1 MFKPLIP
8 EPDCVA
14 HKLREDDNNNKPD
27 TIINV
32 DHHGSPIT
40 PLQTRSSGL
49 TSTETTSSGSCS
61 SSSSGSVTGHAGH
74 VPVTRKPDSDRPISY
89 TAQSSKSTT
98 PSKAQSSKSNTPSAA
113 QSKLSNGSAAQFGSS
128 SPARAQS
135 RSSSQGGVKTGCSK
149 TATGDI
155 RSTTNSVSGTTK
167 PSGKSSNVKILP
179 AGNLVPS
186 GKVQITGMTQ
196 EKPRSMVLGP
206 GAKSYGYGSI
216 IRGNNLSPAKPT
228 TTSVSSSV
236 LPLAIRSSSGVPEA
250 DTSWKVAIYSS
261 NAEEV
266 KRFGNEMYK
275 KGCFTEALKLYDIA
289 IELSP
294 SNATYHSNRAA
305 ALSSLGQIGEAVSEC
320 QKAIKLDPKFARAHH
335 RLAFL
340 LLR

>member
-14 HKLREDDNNNKPD
+14 DSNNKPD

-98 PSKAQSSKSNTPSAA
+98 PSKAQSSKSNTPSGAK
-113 QSKLSNGSAAQFGSS
+113 SSTPSAAQFGSS

-167 PSGKSSNVKILP
+167 PSGKCSNVKILP

-275 KGCFTEALKLYDIA
+275 KGCFTEALKLYDRA

-305 ALSSLGQIGEAVSEC
+305 ALSSLGQIGEAVNEC